1 MNPEAYDFFKV
12 DERDGYL
19 VATFNRPHVR
29 NMWARSEEHEIPQL
43 LAEVSADPGIRVL
56 VLTGSGD
63 YFSGGAH
70 HSDDPFEAFDYY
82 DRSRSIF
89 GAFVDLDKP
98 LIIALNGNASGS
110 GLTFAMLGDI
120 VIAERQVE
128 FRDAHVLGGVVSAT
142 GPFLWPPSIG
152 LLRAK
157 RYLLTGDTFSAD
169 EAERF
174 GLVSEVVDSGTALK
188 RAEAIASH
196 LASLPP
202 SGVQGTK
209 RALNRW
215 LKADFET
222 IFEHALSL
230 EFMRFPA
237 AERNYGSGVMP
248 SAPAAGS
255 T

>member
-1 MNPEAYDFFKV
+1 VKAEAYDFFKV
-12 DERDGYL
+12 EVREGYV

-43 LAEVSADPGIRVL
+43 ISEVAEDPDIRAL

-70 HSDDPFEAFDYY
+70 HSDDPFDAFDYY
-82 DRSRSIF
+82 DRSRAIF

-98 LIIALNGNASGS
+98 ILIALNGNASGS

-120 VIAERQVE
+120 VIAERHVE

-157 RYLLTGDTFSAD
+157 RYLLTGDMFSAE

-174 GLVSEVVDSGTALK
+174 GLVSEVVETGASLS
-188 RAEAIASH
+188 RAEALAAQIA
-196 LASLPP
+196 ALPP
-202 SGVQGTK
+202 GGVEGTK
-209 RALNRW
+209 RSLNRW
-215 LKADFET
+215 LKSNFEP

-237 AERNYGSGVMP
+237 AERNYGAGVIP
-248 SAPAAGS
+248 TDASA
-255 T
+255 

>member
-1 MNPEAYDFFKV
+1 VKPDTYDFFRV
-12 DERDGYL
+12 ALHDGYV
-19 VATFNRPHVR
+19 VATFNRPQVR

-43 LAEVSADPGIRVL
+43 IAEVAEDPDVRAL

-70 HSDDPFEAFDYY
+70 HSDDPFEPFDYY
-82 DRSRSIF
+82 DRSRAIF

-98 LIIALNGNASGS
+98 LLIALNGNASGS

-120 VIAERQVE
+120 VIAERHVE
-128 FRDAHVLGGVVSAT
+128 FRDAHVVGGVVSAT

-152 LLRAK
+152 LLRSK

-174 GLVSEVVDSGTALK
+174 GLVSEVVDTGKALP
-188 RAEAIASH
+188 RAEELAAHIA
-196 LASLPP
+196 ALPP
-202 SGVQGTK
+202 NGVQGTK
-209 RALNRW
+209 RTLNRW
-215 LKADFET
+215 LKANFEL
-222 IFEHALSL
+222 IFEHGLSL

-237 AERNYGSGVMP
+237 AERNYGAGVLP
-248 SAPAAGS
+248 TTNSA
-255 T
+255 

>member
-1 MNPEAYDFFKV
+1 MNPAEYDFFKLEV
-12 DERDGYL
+12 RDGYV
-19 VATFNRPHVR
+19 VAAFNRPAVR
-29 NMWARSEEHEIPQL
+29 NMWARSEEHEIPKL
-43 LAEVSADPGIRVL
+43 IDEVATDDDIRAL
-56 VLTGSGD
+56 VLTGIGD

-70 HSDDPFEAFDYY
+70 HSDDPFDAFDYY
-82 DRSRSIF
+82 DRSRQIF

-98 LIIALNGNASGS
+98 LIIALNGPASGS

-120 VIAERQVE
+120 VIAEQQVE

-157 RYLLTGDTFSAD
+157 RYLITGDTFSAD

-174 GLVSEVVDSGTALK
+174 GLVSEVVEQGGALK
-188 RAEAIASH
+188 RAEEMAAHIVA
-196 LASLPP
+196 LPP
-202 SGVQGTK
+202 AGVQGTK

-215 LKADFET
+215 LKANFEP

-237 AERNYGSGVMP
+237 VERNYGAGVI
-248 SAPAAGS
+248 PAQH
-255 T
+255 

>member
-1 MNPEAYDFFKV
+1 VNPADYDFFKV
-12 DERDGYL
+12 EIADGYA
-19 VATFNRPHVR
+19 VAAFNRPDVR

-43 LAEVSADPGIRVL
+43 IDEVAAAETLRVL
-56 VLTGSGD
+56 ILTGVGEH
-63 YFSGGAH
+63 FSGGAH
-70 HSDDPFEAFDYY
+70 HSDDPFDAFDYY
-82 DRSRSIF
+82 DRSRQIF
-89 GAFVDLDKP
+89 GAFVNLDKP
-98 LIIALNGNASGS
+98 LIIALNGPASGS

-128 FRDAHVLGGVVSAT
+128 FRDAHVVGGVVSAT

-157 RYLLTGDTFSAD
+157 RYLITGDTFSAD

-174 GLVSEVVDSGTALK
+174 GLVSEVVDQGMALK
-188 RAEAIASH
+188 RAREMAAHI
-196 LASLPP
+196 ASLPP
-202 SGVQGTK
+202 AGVQGTK

-215 LKADFET
+215 LKADFEP

-237 AERNYGSGVMP
+237 AERNYGAGVIP
-248 SAPAAGS
+248 APH
-255 T
+255 

>member
-1 MNPEAYDFFKV
+1 MKVETYDFFKV
-12 DERDGYL
+12 DLRDGYV
-19 VATFNRPHVR
+19 VATFNRPDVR
-29 NMWARSEEHEIPQL
+29 NMWARSEEDEIPRL
-43 LAEVSADPGIRVL
+43 ITEVSEDPEVKAL

-70 HSDDPFEAFDYY
+70 HSDDPFDAFDYY
-82 DRSRSIF
+82 DRSRAIF

-98 LIIALNGNASGS
+98 IIIALNGNASGS

-120 VIAERQVE
+120 VLAERHVE
-128 FRDAHVLGGVVSAT
+128 FRDAHVVGGVVSAT

-174 GLVSEVVDSGTALK
+174 GLVSEVVDTGTSLQ
-188 RAEAIASH
+188 RAEEMAARI
-196 LASLPP
+196 ASLPP
-202 SGVQGTK
+202 NGVQGTK
-209 RALNRW
+209 RSLNRW
-215 LKADFET
+215 LKSNFEP

-237 AERNYGSGVMP
+237 AERNYGAGVLP
-248 SAPAAGS
+248 SNGTA
-255 T
+255 